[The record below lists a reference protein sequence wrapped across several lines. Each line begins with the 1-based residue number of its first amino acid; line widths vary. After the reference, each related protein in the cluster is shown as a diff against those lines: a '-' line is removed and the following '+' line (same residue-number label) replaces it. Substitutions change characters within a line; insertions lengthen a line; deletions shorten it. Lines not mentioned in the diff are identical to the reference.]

1 MVCQFYLSFKKTQLL
16 VLLIFAMIS
25 FVSFA
30 FISALSYCLNM
41 LNISQWF
48 LLLSDIMFWF
58 TCLVL
63 ACFPPQE
70 CEPMVGVILSVCS
83 SIMSGPEMVPGRY

>member
-1 MVCQFYLSFKKTQLL
+1 MSFREDEWTPRR
-16 VLLIFAMIS
+16 ID
-25 FVSFA
+25 
-30 FISALSYCLNM
+30 
-41 LNISQWF
+41 W
-48 LLLSDIMFWF
+48 
-58 TCLVL
+58 TCDSLMEL